1 MPELSR
7 HIMHK
12 PGTSQWEV
20 LHPSKVAES
29 GVPIVLMQLVYPAH
43 LLPHFRGKARD
54 FRTEHAETP
63 GMDLSRIWEAP
74 IDHHLNP
81 RGSFELR
88 ILSMTLPASLMET
101 SIRAFLDDWSVT
113 ALNPL

>member
-12 PGTSQWEV
+12 PGTSQWDA
-20 LHPSKVAES
+20 LHPSKVAEA

-54 FRTEHAETP
+54 FRVEHAETP
-63 GMDLSRIWEAP
+63 GMDLSRIWDTP
-74 IDHHLNP
+74 IDHHLNQ
-81 RGSFELR
+81 RGPFELH
-88 ILSMTLPASLMET
+88 IFSMTLPASLMET
-101 SIRAFLDDWSVT
+101 SIRAYLDDWSVT
-113 ALNPL
+113 ALNPP

>member
-54 FRTEHAETP
+54 FRTEHAKTP

-101 SIRAFLDDWSVT
+101 SIRAFLDDWSVS